1 MINKLF
7 LPFLLIVILSLFA
20 AWLVA
25 GVTSQDK
32 SPGVYPDRIVF
43 GSVLPLQGEFA
54 APGLRMENGLRQ
66 AFDGVTV
73 QGRRIELLIRNDYY
87 DAKRS
92 AQETQALIN
101 EGIFAMIGNVGE
113 RNAEVSLPLL
123 EKAGVPSIAFFDGSD
138 VSFQPRPLH
147 FQFHPSYRAEVKAML
162 QAMFAQGL
170 KPEQVCAYV
179 QQDVSGL
186 SVLRGI
192 RATLE
197 EVGSDRSLLASW
209 DRVLQQ
215 AESNNTNW
223 NNQGPIGSYDLATPL
238 QVAEGFRSLTQW
250 EKQGNACVVVMLYG
264 FELNLG
270 NFVRYSL
277 SEGRPWAFVTFSFLG
292 GKRLNR
298 QLKGYGVSP
307 PPVIYM
313 TQAVP
318 LLESNL
324 PVVEELR
331 QRDIPEMTNISLEGF
346 IVGKM
351 IIAALEETPQLTRE
365 AFVETLRN
373 MRRNLGGVIVDAPA
387 NKGEFALSQV
397 YLTRLLADDSWRFI
411 TSEDWQDLKIR
422 LSQSP
427 LPSKR

>member
-1 MINKLF
+1 MINKLI
-7 LPFLLIVILSLFA
+7 LPFLLIVLFSLLA
-20 AWLVA
+20 AWLIV
-25 GVTSQDK
+25 GFGTSQNA
-32 SPGVYPDRIVF
+32 PGVYSDRIVF
-43 GSVLPLQGEFA
+43 GSVLPLQGELA
-54 APGLRMENGLRQ
+54 APGLRMENGLRM
-66 AFDGVTV
+66 AFDGVIV
-73 QGRRIELLIRNDYY
+73 HGRRLDLKIRNDYY

-92 AQETQALIN
+92 AQETQALID

-138 VSFQPRPLH
+138 LSFVPRPLH

-162 QAMFAQGL
+162 KAMFAQGL

-179 QQDVSGL
+179 QQDISGL
-186 SVLRGI
+186 SVLNGI
-192 RATLE
+192 RDTME
-197 EVGSDRSLLASW
+197 EAGGGRALLASW
-209 DRVLQQ
+209 DRVLDQ
-215 AESNNTNW
+215 AAKGNKGNW
-223 NNQGPIGSYDLATPL
+223 NNQGPVGSYDLETAL
-238 QVAEGFRSLTQW
+238 QVGEGFRSLTEW
-250 EKQGNACVVVMLYG
+250 EKQGNTCVVVMLYG

-277 SEGRPWAFVTFSFLG
+277 NEGKSWAFVTFSFLG

-298 QLKGYGVSP
+298 QLKRYGISP
-307 PPVIYM
+307 PPPLYM

-318 LLESNL
+318 LLDSNL
-324 PVVEELR
+324 PVVQELR

-351 IIAALEETPQLTRE
+351 IIAALEEMPNPNRE
-365 AFVETLRN
+365 ELVKILRN
-373 MRRNLGGVIVDAPA
+373 MRRDLGGVMVDAPA
-387 NKGEFALSQV
+387 NNGEFALGQV

-411 TSEDWQDLKIR
+411 TTEDWQALKDR

-427 LPSKR
+427 VTR